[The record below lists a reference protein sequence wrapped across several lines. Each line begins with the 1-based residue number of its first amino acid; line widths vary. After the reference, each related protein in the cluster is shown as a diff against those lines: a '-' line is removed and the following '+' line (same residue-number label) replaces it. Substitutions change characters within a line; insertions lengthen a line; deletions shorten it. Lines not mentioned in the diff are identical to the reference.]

1 MDNYKILITT
11 SGIGSRLGELTK
23 FTNKSLIRVGKKPA
37 ISYIIEKYPQN
48 IELVITLGHYGD
60 QVKDFLELVYPNR
73 KFTFVRVNPYEGPG
87 SSLVYSMLCA
97 KDQLQ
102 CPFILHVCDT
112 LTFDVIPPPTTNWC
126 AGVKSSEKAS
136 QYRTHNVAGN
146 KLLKINEKGGSHF
159 DRIHIGICGINSY
172 KEFWE
177 QAQKIYDHNP
187 NNNQWSDCHV
197 IDELIY
203 SGIEIESL
211 LLTSWMDIGN
221 IETLEKTRSEIEDKS
236 NILDKIDESIYII
249 DDNVV
254 KFFYDTS
261 VVKNRVERGKQL
273 ENITP
278 KIEGVK
284 DNFYKYKYIKGLP
297 LSRTINIVKFRRLL
311 EWSKENLWGLPIY
324 SPNAYARCESF
335 YFDKSKLRIK
345 KFLDNNNIKD
355 ATHFIN
361 GIQVPTALEML
372 DKIVPGFL
380 CNDMS
385 YKFHGD
391 FILEN
396 IIDTN
401 DGNFKLIDWRQD
413 FGGSLT
419 EGDIYYDIAKLH
431 HNLIFNHDIV
441 NRGLFKI
448 EIENDKITCDIM
460 RNNIMVEC
468 QEILNDFLIKNN
480 LSVKKINIL
489 TPLIW
494 LNMSP
499 LHEYPINM
507 FLFFFGKYNLAEAL
521 YYQTLRGIDL

>member
-23 FTNKSLIRVGKKPA
+23 FSNKSLIRIGKKPA
-37 ISYIIEKYPQN
+37 ISYILEKYPKD
-48 IELVITLGHYGD
+48 IELVITIGYYGK
-60 QVKDFLELVYPNR
+60 QVKDFLELVYPDR
-73 KFTFVRVNPYEGPG
+73 KFTFVNVDKYDGEG

-112 LTFDVIPPPTTNWC
+112 LTFDVIPPPITNWC
-126 AGVKSSEKAS
+126 AGVKSEEKAS

-146 KLLKINEKGGSHF
+146 RLLKINEKGGSHF

-177 QAQKIYDHNP
+177 HAEKIYISNP
-187 NNNQWSDCHV
+187 DNNQWSDCH
-197 IDELIY
+197 IINELIY
-203 SGIEIESL
+203 SGVEIESL
-211 LLTSWMDIGN
+211 PLTSWMDIGN
-221 IETLEKTRSEIEDKS
+221 IEMLEKTRKQINE
-236 NILDKIDESIYII
+236 NFNVLDKVDESIYII
-249 DDNVV
+249 EDTVV

-261 VVKNRVERGKQL
+261 IVKNRVERGKQL

-278 KIEGVK
+278 KIEGVR
-284 DNFYKYKYIKGLP
+284 DNFYKYKYIEGNP
-297 LSRTINIVKFRRLL
+297 LSITVNIVKFQRLL
-311 EWSKENLWGLPIY
+311 EWAKENLWGLPIY
-324 SPNAYARCESF
+324 TPEAYNRCKLF
-335 YFDKSKLRIK
+335 YFDKSRLRIE
-345 KFLDNNNIKD
+345 KFLAANNIKD
-355 ATHFIN
+355 TTHIIN
-361 GIQVPTALEML
+361 GIQVPPALEML
-372 DKIVPGFL
+372 DRIIPSFL

-401 DGNFKLIDWRQD
+401 DGNFKLIDWRQE

-419 EGDIYYDIAKLH
+419 GGDIYYDIAKLH

-441 NRGLFKI
+441 NKGLFKI
-448 EIENDKITCDIM
+448 EIKNDKITCDIM

-468 QEILNDFLIKNN
+468 QEILRDFLGNNN

-521 YYQTLRGIDL
+521 YYQTLRGINL